1 MRVSDRCFPHPAPW
15 EHLAFFGVTAAR
27 VAKREDH
34 ASKSLALQALAPERR
49 FQSELL
55 RLCAGLDGVEVLRL
69 QWQYKVHALARV
81 RMKAVDEGMLTAPA

>member
-1 MRVSDRCFPHPAPW
+1 MRVSDRCFPHAAPW
-15 EHLAFFGVTAAR
+15 EHQASFGVAAAR

-55 RLCAGLDGVEVLRL
+55 RLCAGLDRVEVLRL
-69 QWQYKVHALARV
+69 QWQYKVHAFARV
-81 RMKAVDEGMLTAPA
+81 RKKAADERALTAPA